1 MSIQWVLKFEQINQE
16 NAAQAGKKCANLGEM
31 MRLGLPV
38 PPGFVITTDAF
49 DFFLKETGAGDEI
62 NQQLAAFDQDT
73 ESIEAYRDLSQRLGH
88 IVTAKDIPAQLQN
101 SIFQAYEALST
112 SCNEVDVPTAVRSS
126 GGAEDLPTA
135 AFAGQ
140 YESYLNISGNQNLLD
155 KTKACWAS
163 LFTARALSYR
173 HKNELPITDT
183 LMAVIVQRVVKAR
196 SAGVA
201 FTALP
206 TTGDPAWVMMEG
218 NWGTAESVVQ
228 GSVMPDKC
236 FVSKETLT
244 VEEMRVSQK
253 LTQFSLDGAG
263 TKEETIPAHL
273 QSAPCFSK
281 EEAAKIAELAVQV
294 ESHYGM
300 PQDIE
305 WVIEHDLPFP
315 ENIFLVQTRP
325 ITALQR
331 KSAIDQVADLML
343 TRFIKR

>member
-1 MSIQWVLKFEQINQE
+1 MSIRWILEFENVDQE
-16 NAAQAGKKCANLGEM
+16 CAVEAGHKCANLGEM
-31 MRLGLPV
+31 MRIGLPV
-38 PPGFVITTDAF
+38 PPGFVITTEAF
-49 DFFLKETGAGDEI
+49 DCFLKETAAGEAID
-62 NQQLAAFDQDT
+62 NQLSAFDQNT
-73 ESIEAYRDLSQRLGH
+73 ESIEAYEELSNRLGQIIMAH
-88 IVTAKDIPAQLQN
+88 DIPGKLQE
-101 SIFQAYEALST
+101 SILLAYEALST
-112 SCNEVDVPTAVRSS
+112 KCNTVDVPVAVRYS

-140 YESYLNISGNQNLLD
+140 YESYLNIIGNRNLLD

-173 HKNELPITDT
+173 HKNGLSITDK

-206 TTGDPAWVMMEG
+206 TTGDPKWIMMEG

-228 GSVMPDKC
+228 GAVNPDKC

-244 VEEMRVSQK
+244 VEEMRISQK
-253 LTQFSLDGAG
+253 LMQYSLDGAG
-263 TKEETIPAHL
+263 TREEEIPIHQ
-273 QSAPCFSK
+273 QSAPCFSE
-281 EEAAKIAELAVQV
+281 EEAIRIAELAKQV
-294 ESHYGM
+294 EAHYGS

-305 WVIEHDLPFP
+305 WVIERDLPFP
-315 ENIFLVQTRP
+315 TSIFLVQTRP

-331 KSAIDQVADLML
+331 KSAVDQVADLML
-343 TRFIKR
+343 TRYIKR

>member
-1 MSIQWVLKFEQINQE
+1 MSIRWILEFENVSQE
-16 NAAQAGKKCANLGEM
+16 SAAQAGNKCANLGEM
-31 MRLGLPV
+31 MRIGLPV
-38 PPGFVITTDAF
+38 PPGFVITTEAF
-49 DFFLKETGAGDEI
+49 DFFLKETAAGEAID
-62 NQQLAAFDQDT
+62 NQIRAFDESE
-73 ESIEAYRDLSQRLGH
+73 ESIEAYEGLSQALGQ
-88 IVTAKDIPAQLQN
+88 IVMTHDIPGKLQE
-101 SIFQAYEALST
+101 SVLRAYESLST
-112 SCNEVDVPTAVRSS
+112 TCNTNDVPVAVRSS

-140 YESYLNISGNQNLLD
+140 YESYLNVIGNKDLLD

-173 HKNELPITDT
+173 HKNQLSITDK
-183 LMAVIVQRVVKAR
+183 LMAVIVQKVVKAR

-206 TTGDPAWVMMEG
+206 TTGNPAWVMMEG

-228 GSVMPDKC
+228 GAVNPDKC

-244 VEEMRVSQK
+244 IEEMRISQK
-253 LTQFSLDGAG
+253 LMQYSLDGAG
-263 TKEETIPAHL
+263 TREEEIPIDM
-273 QSAPCFSK
+273 QSIPCFSE
-281 EEAAKIAELAVQV
+281 EEAIRIAELAKQV
-294 ESHYGM
+294 ESHYGS

-305 WVIEHDLPFP
+305 WVIERDLPFP
-315 ENIFLVQTRP
+315 DNIFFVQTRP

-343 TRFIKR
+343 TRYIKR

>member
-1 MSIQWVLKFEQINQE
+1 MSITWILEFEKVTHE
-16 NAAQAGKKCANLGEM
+16 STGQAGNKCANLGEM
-31 MRLGLPV
+31 MRLGLPI
-38 PPGFVITTDAF
+38 PPGFVITTEAF

-62 NQQLAAFDQDT
+62 NQQLAEFDENT
-73 ESIEAYRDLSQRLGH
+73 ESIEAYEDLSQHLGQ
-88 IVTAKDIPAQLQN
+88 IVMTRDIPAKLQA
-101 SIFQAYEALST
+101 SIILAYEALST
-112 SCNEVDVPTAVRSS
+112 TCNSVDVPVAVRSS
-126 GGAEDLPTA
+126 GGAEDLPSA

-140 YESYLNISGNQNLLD
+140 YESYLNISGNTDLLD

-173 HKNELPITDT
+173 HKNNLPITDK

-206 TTGDPAWVMMEG
+206 TTGNPAWVMMEG

-228 GSVMPDKC
+228 GTVNPDKC

-244 VEEMRVSQK
+244 IEEMRISQK
-253 LTQFSLDGAG
+253 LTQYSLDGAG
-263 TKEETIPAHL
+263 TREEEIPVHQ
-273 QSAPCFSK
+273 QSAPCFSE
-281 EEAAKIAELAVQV
+281 EEAIKIAELAKQV
-294 ESHYGM
+294 ESHYGT

-305 WVIEHDLPFP
+305 WVIERDLPFP
-315 ENIFLVQTRP
+315 QNIFFVQTRP

-331 KSAIDQVADLML
+331 KSAVDQVADLML
-343 TRFIKR
+343 TRYIKR